1 MDKLKSTLDTYNLT
15 GQDYL
20 YGYVDLIKGIMTGD
34 TGMALKAYKRAFP
47 FVPDEKIASLYFMPI
62 MYFKEKWT
70 GEQKKELIVLT
81 DQLIQ
86 QVKMWELKASLS
98 EMKADVLMK

>member
-1 MDKLKSTLDTYNLT
+1 
-15 GQDYL
+15 
-20 YGYVDLIKGIMTGD
+20 
-34 TGMALKAYKRAFP
+34 
-47 FVPDEKIASLYFMPI
+47 MPI

-86 QVKMWELKASLS
+86 QEKMWELKASLS